1 MRAAGIIQKDR
12 DGALSELA
20 GRAEAREDP
29 HVSDLD
35 ARVQALVREGR
46 HAEAADVYASAGEP
60 ARAAELYAAVWRW
73 DEAVAIAEQA
83 GLYDLAYRHALEAK
97 DREACGRI
105 LRALEQHPDRAVR
118 AAVHAESKG
127 LLHDAARLREA
138 AGETEAAADLYERAS
153 EHRDAARCRL
163 ALGEPRKAGIL
174 LEKRLKEDPDDAESA
189 LALGRILAQFGR
201 WDHAVR
207 VLQRASESAAHE
219 LPALRLMVACFAAM
233 GMDEAAGSRL
243 DALRAHEPELPVTVP
258 EFLEQAFGDRRGIT
272 TLSGEGS
279 ERLLAGRYRVVRPLG
294 AGATG
299 RVLLAHDAFHER
311 DVAVKLLN
319 VGGGAAG
326 RDAFV
331 RFAREARVA
340 AGISHPNVV
349 RVFEF
354 NPDGP
359 FLVMEF
365 MAGGTLEERLVGPD
379 DAPRAYPPPQTWH
392 AARAV
397 LAALEVVH
405 RRGVV
410 HRDLKP
416 ANIFFDTS
424 GGVKLGDFGVAHLT
438 DLGATLTGALVGT
451 LAYMAPEQITGE
463 RKPDASTDLYAFGVI
478 LFRCLTGRLPFEG
491 PDFVAQHLEEEPPLA
506 SAVAPSLGDVYDA
519 TLRKL
524 LAKDPRAR
532 FASADE
538 LLGALRPLPWAPLE
552 ATAEPEAPPA
562 RAKSEPPPEP
572 GSDRYRVV
580 RPLWDGRVLAHD
592 ELLERAVEILRV
604 DATTAERLR
613 AYARADGPYLQAVYE
628 VDEEQGR
635 AVLEH
640 PAGDPL
646 DHLGAADPRRAQAIG
661 DVRAALKR
669 LHAERVVHGAVD
681 SRHIVVGRARA
692 CLRLSLTAPSDD
704 ARADWA
710 GLDALGG
717 RSGR

>member
-1 MRAAGIIQKDR
+1 MLD
-12 DGALSELA
+12 L
-20 GRAEAREDP
+20 EAR
-29 HVSDLD
+29 
-35 ARVQALVREGR
+35 AQALVREGR
-46 HAEAADVYASAGEP
+46 HADAADLFASAGQP
-60 ARAAELYAAVWRW
+60 ARAAELYAAVWHW
-73 DEAVAIAEQA
+73 DEAIAIAEQA
-83 GLYDLAYRHALEAK
+83 DLFDTAYRYAVDAK
-97 DREACGRI
+97 DRDACGR
-105 LRALEQHPDRAVR
+105 LLVALEQHPDQAVR

-138 AGETEAAADLYERAS
+138 AGETEAAAELFERAG

-163 ALGEPRKAGIL
+163 ALGEPRKAGML
-174 LEKRLKEDPDDAESA
+174 LERRLKEDPDDAASS

-207 VLQRASESAAHE
+207 VLQRAAESPEHE
-219 LPALRLMVACFAAM
+219 ARALRLMIACFAAL

-243 DALRAHEPELPVTVP
+243 DALRAHDPSLPVTVP
-258 EFLEQAFGDRRGIT
+258 EFLELAFGDRRGIT
-272 TLSGEGS
+272 TLRGADG

-349 RVFEF
+349 QVFEF
-354 NPDGP
+354 NPEGP

-365 MAGGTLEERLVGPD
+365 MEGGTLEDRLGGPD
-379 DAPRAYPPPQTWH
+379 EAPRPLPPPQLWQV
-392 AARAV
+392 ARGV

-416 ANIFFDTS
+416 ANIFFDGA

-463 RKPDASTDLYAFGVI
+463 KKPDASTDLYALGVI
-478 LFRCLTGRLPFEG
+478 LFRCLTSRLPFEG

-506 SAVAPSLGDVYDA
+506 SEVAPWLGDAYDA
-519 TLRKL
+519 TLDRL
-524 LAKDPRAR
+524 LAKDSRAR
-532 FASADE
+532 FASAND
-538 LLGALRPLPWAPLE
+538 LLDALRALPWAPV
-552 ATAEPEAPPA
+552 EPPSEPA
-562 RAKSEPPPEP
+562 RSPARSEPPPV
-572 GSDRYRVV
+572 GSDRYRIV
-580 RPLWDGRVLAHD
+580 RPLAGGRVLARD
-592 ELLERAVEILRV
+592 ELLEREVEIV
-604 DATTAERLR
+604 PIDAAAAERLR
-613 AYARADGPYLQAVYE
+613 AFARADGPHLQAVYE
-628 VDEEQGR
+628 VDEAAGR
-635 AVLEH
+635 AVLER
-640 PAGDPL
+640 PAGELLERLAPS
-646 DHLGAADPRRAQAIG
+646 DPRRARAVAE
-661 DVRAALKR
+661 VRAALKR
-669 LHAERVVHGAVD
+669 LHHERVVHGAVD
-681 SRHIVVGRARA
+681 ARSIVVGRARA
-692 CLRLSLTAPSDD
+692 CLRVTLRSSGDD
-704 ARADWA
+704 PRLDWA

-717 RSGR
+717 RSAR